1 MRVRTDILSTDLPGG
16 CAPASA
22 NANYIT
28 RPGAVENASARD
40 VEGSLQSQGE
50 DRAGGQIHVFTELCG
65 QRATSAEGRPD
76 DGAPGAADHLA
87 DYAPE
92 QPAHSRALC
101 V

>member
-50 DRAGGQIHVFTELCG
+50 DRAGGQIHVFTQLGG
-65 QRATSAEGRPD
+65 QRATPAEDGPH
-76 DGAPGAADHLA
+76 DGAPGAPDHP
-87 DYAPE
+87 APHAP
-92 QPAHSRALC
+92 QPPAASPPPC